1 MFRSV
6 SLCAPPD
13 VTSYSK
19 VGVRCMI
26 STANMMVRV
35 QGLLLQLEWLLFK

>member
-1 MFRSV
+1 MLDSV

-19 VGVRCMI
+19 VGVRCII
-26 STANMMVRV
+26 SIASMSQSANTIAV
-35 QGLLLQLEWLLFK
+35 

>member
-1 MFRSV
+1 MFDSV

-19 VGVRCMI
+19 VGVRCIISIAFMI
-26 STANMMVRV
+26 ARGQM
-35 QGLLLQLEWLLFK
+35 LFTIAVGMAAF

>member
-1 MFRSV
+1 MLDSV

-26 STANMMVRV
+26 SIANMIVRV
-35 QGLLLQLEWLLFK
+35 QRLTIAVGMAAF